1 MKKKLMIFLT
11 ATILTFSLVGCS
23 VTEGTET
30 SVPEGTETSNSGETS
45 KIYNN
50 DIYEFVDPDT
60 KVHYWIYSHSEGYSG
75 MGGMTPRLNSDGSI
89 MCDK

>member
-23 VTEGTET
+23 VPETTESSE
-30 SVPEGTETSNSGETS
+30 SNSIS
-45 KIYNN
+45 KVNGSYV
-50 DIYEFVDPDT
+50 YEFIDFDT
-60 KVHYWIYSHSEGYSG
+60 GVHYLLSIK
-75 MGGMTPRLNSDGSI
+75 GGMIPRLNSDGSI